1 MSELTSTIA
10 ETRRMRPLQG
20 ADAVTTAARSVHPPP
35 RRFAAATRWAVTV
48 AATAVSTWALDL
60 VAAAAGVV
68 LVASHVL
75 DGAARA
81 VVLAFLAATYVL
93 WAAGLRINLIAN
105 WRLLEETGTST
116 NALSKGLFDLA
127 RRRSTR
133 ERAVRIASAVG
144 YVVTEVAKEAPYYAG
159 AFGAVLLSDAVDST
173 DALVFLGGANIG
185 AACYEYG
192 LARLTRT
199 YLDGRSLRVAR
210 RGASATANGVSY
222 ATFDADWVPQEY
234 LSDYYRI
241 VEADER
247 ATIAF
252 FVDALRTVEVDQ
264 PVLLFGVGPTLHH
277 VFLAA
282 DVASEIHLA
291 EYLPANMQAI
301 ERWLTAAPDA
311 HDWGPF
317 VGYTLQCEGVT
328 CPTDVQVRDREALV
342 RSKVTALL
350 GGDARLADPL
360 AGCGSPPYG
369 VVISAYCADSATDD
383 KATWEAYMRNIA
395 GLVRPGG
402 LFVTAALRR
411 STGYVVGGKTFPS
424 ACVDETDLR
433 RVLEPDFDW
442 DAGVLEVNDLSAH
455 RSHGYTSIILASV
468 RRRPTAH

>member
-1 MSELTSTIA
+1 M
-10 ETRRMRPLQG
+10 
-20 ADAVTTAARSVHPPP
+20 
-35 RRFAAATRWAVTV
+35 
-48 AATAVSTWALDL
+48 
-60 VAAAAGVV
+60 
-68 LVASHVL
+68 
-75 DGAARA
+75 
-81 VVLAFLAATYVL
+81 
-93 WAAGLRINLIAN
+93 
-105 WRLLEETGTST
+105 
-116 NALSKGLFDLA
+116 
-127 RRRSTR
+127 
-133 ERAVRIASAVG
+133 
-144 YVVTEVAKEAPYYAG
+144 
-159 AFGAVLLSDAVDST
+159 
-173 DALVFLGGANIG
+173 
-185 AACYEYG
+185 
-192 LARLTRT
+192 
-199 YLDGRSLRVAR
+199 
-210 RGASATANGVSY
+210 
-222 ATFDADWVPQEY
+222 PQEY

-252 FVDALRTVEVDQ
+252 FVDAMRTVEADQ

-291 EYLPANMQAI
+291 EYLPANLQAI

-328 CPTDVQVRDREALV
+328 CPTDGQVRDREAVV

-360 AGCGSPPYG
+360 GGRGSPPYG
-369 VVISAYCADSATDD
+369 VVISAYCADSATADM
-383 KATWEAYMRNIA
+383 ATWETYMRNIA

-402 LFVTAALRR
+402 LFVTAALRH

-424 ACVDETDLR
+424 ASVDEADLR

-442 DAGVLEVNDLSAH
+442 DTGVLEVNDLSAH

-468 RRRPTAH
+468 RRRSPDHSTRPYVLGC